1 MAFADETRREARL
14 LANRALAKLEPYR
27 RRAEV
32 RPILSAFERLEVL
45 EVGGPSPVFR
55 RGALLPVYGVIAVRD
70 AVNYA
75 SSTLWE
81 PDVRAPA
88 PRREF
93 VAEATAL
100 DCPDEA
106 YGGLLA
112 SHVIE
117 HTANPLGAL
126 AEWRRVVAKGG
137 PLLIVIPHRELT
149 FDHRR
154 DVTSLEHLRADER
167 AGTRE
172 DDLTHVREVLTLHD
186 PRHDFFD
193 GDGAA
198 FERRCWENARHRAL
212 HHHVFSTRSATR
224 CVHAAGLDV
233 IDVFASRP
241 HHIVILARHPSGVD
255 ARPIAAHRL
264 HHAVRRSPFA
274 SDRRRD
280 QATA

>member
-1 MAFADETRREARL
+1 MAFADEIRREARL
-14 LANRALAKLEPYR
+14 LANLALAKLEPYR

-32 RPILSAFERLEVL
+32 RPILSAFERLHVL
-45 EVGGPSPVFR
+45 EVGGPSAVFR
-55 RGALLPVYGVIAVRD
+55 RGALLPVYCVITARD
-70 AVNYA
+70 AVDYA
-75 SSTLWE
+75 SSTLWQG
-81 PDVRAPA
+81 DGSAPT
-88 PRREF
+88 PLREF

-100 DCPDEA
+100 ECPDEA

-126 AEWRRVVAKGG
+126 AEWGRVVAKGG
-137 PLLIVIPHRELT
+137 PLLIVVPHREMT

-154 DVTSLEHLRADER
+154 EVTSLEHLRDDER

-172 DDLTHVREVLTLHD
+172 DDLTHVREVLALHD
-186 PRHDFFD
+186 RRHDFFD
-193 GDGAA
+193 GDAAA
-198 FERRCWENARHRAL
+198 FERRCWENARHRTL

-241 HHIVILARHPSGVD
+241 HHIVILARRPTE
-255 ARPIAAHRL
+255 AEAQPIAGHRL
-264 HHAVRRSPFA
+264 HDALRRSPFA

-280 QATA
+280 QAVA